1 MLHNCHLAKFE
12 IRCYILFVS
21 SVRGLMQVG
30 IDVLMI
36 SSNDI
41 SCQQMFQSKTSISRI
56 MCLIYNSRNELG
68 VIWIWYLA
76 CYHVALI
83 KIVFHIFKANAY
95 LVFSVYN
102 KELNTFYYIHL
113 FRSHLSVFESNEQ
126 YVDINPYEIY
136 YSDFLY

>member
-1 MLHNCHLAKFE
+1 
-12 IRCYILFVS
+12 
-21 SVRGLMQVG
+21 
-30 IDVLMI
+30 
-36 SSNDI
+36 
-41 SCQQMFQSKTSISRI
+41 

-102 KELNTFYYIHL
+102 NELSTFYYIHL
-113 FRSHLSVFESNEQ
+113 FRSHLSVSESNEQ